1 MSAPMLWMV
10 IPLLA
15 AGVGWLLRRWP
26 RIMQAFLTAVSFLLA
41 LLAWQLRIDAFTVVG
56 PWTVKI
62 ESTLTVLGR
71 NFSLLDSERGL
82 LVFVFL
88 FVGFWM
94 VGLRMA
100 ACRPAAGPAAL
111 SMAALLIAARSVE
124 PFLFSALLVEL
135 AVLASIPALIE
146 PGQPVPQGVLRY
158 LIFQTLAVPFIL
170 LAGWAAT
177 EAEVDPTN
185 RQLLVVAAASLTLG
199 LSFWLAVFPFYTWV
213 PMLFSQVNPY
223 FAALILTL
231 LPVMALFLF
240 LDFFKAF
247 TWLQALPQ
255 LPDILR
261 LVGIVM
267 VASAGIWA
275 AFERNIYR
283 LIGYAVVMES
293 GFSLLALSLGGQQ
306 GQELLSYTI
315 LPRVPAVGL
324 AALALAILRHAE
336 SEGKLAG
343 IPGLLRRYPVVS
355 IALVIALFSL
365 SGLPLFAGF
374 PVRQALY
381 ESLAAYPVEGLNA
394 ALWSLLASLGLLVGA
409 LRLLTT
415 LVGSTDPRSED
426 SAADQGWHMGESGW
440 QQVILIGGIIL
451 LVMLGLFPGV
461 FLPVMTSLLV

>member
-82 LVFVFL
+82 LVFGFL

-185 RQLLVVAAASLTLG
+185 RQLLVVDVGS
-199 LSFWLAVFPFYTWV
+199 VF
-213 PMLFSQVNPY
+213 
-223 FAALILTL
+223 
-231 LPVMALFLF
+231 
-240 LDFFKAF
+240 
-247 TWLQALPQ
+247 
-255 LPDILR
+255 
-261 LVGIVM
+261 
-267 VASAGIWA
+267 
-275 AFERNIYR
+275 
-283 LIGYAVVMES
+283 
-293 GFSLLALSLGGQQ
+293 
-306 GQELLSYTI
+306 
-315 LPRVPAVGL
+315 
-324 AALALAILRHAE
+324 
-336 SEGKLAG
+336 
-343 IPGLLRRYPVVS
+343 
-355 IALVIALFSL
+355 
-365 SGLPLFAGF
+365 
-374 PVRQALY
+374 
-381 ESLAAYPVEGLNA
+381 
-394 ALWSLLASLGLLVGA
+394 
-409 LRLLTT
+409 
-415 LVGSTDPRSED
+415 LVGSLPFLHLGADAVLPGQPLFRRADPHF
-426 SAADQGWHMGESGW
+426 AAGHGF
-440 QQVILIGGIIL
+440 VPL
-451 LVMLGLFPGV
+451 PG
-461 FLPVMTSLLV
+461 FL